1 VRNNDVGLSHAIVF
15 AAIRDSFA
23 MLAPRVQFRNPVM
36 LGVYVGS
43 IFATLIGFAT
53 AFGATGGARR
63 ATFVLAI
70 AAWLWLSILL
80 ANFAEALA
88 EEWGKARAATL
99 RSMGRNMHAKRL
111 LGSNRREYRLVE
123 AGTLRRGDLVL
134 VEANDIIPADGTVIE
149 GAASVSEGE
158 VTGES
163 APVLRAPRRDLSF
176 VRRGTHV
183 LSDWLVVRVRS
194 REGFFD
200 PMVTI
205 WEGTR
210 GSGTPQEIVWSMLL
224 ATAPIAFLLSRPGR
238 ALAVKSAELR

>member
-1 VRNNDVGLSHAIVF
+1 MNVTVSRGDPSTGFLSRAIVS
-15 AAIRDSFA
+15 AAMRDSLA
-23 MLAPRVQFRNPVM
+23 KLAPRVQFRNPVT

-43 IFATLIGFAT
+43 IFTTIIGLAT
-53 AFGATGGARR
+53 AFVATDGGRR
-63 ATFVLAI
+63 AAFVLAI
-70 AAWLWLSILL
+70 AAWLWLSVLL
-80 ANFAEALA
+80 ANFAESVAA
-88 EEWGKARAATL
+88 EWGKARAATL
-99 RSMGRNMHAKRL
+99 RSMGRNLYAKRL
-111 LGSNRREYRLVE
+111 LGTNRSEYRLVE

-205 WEGTR
+205 AEVKR
-210 GSGTPQEIVWSMLL
+210 RSRTPQEIAVSILL
-224 ATAPIAFLLSRPGR
+224 AAAT
-238 ALAVKSAELR
+238 